1 MTPTDDIGNLQPAA
15 GTGSGGPRDPR
26 VEAAARVA
34 APVLKR
40 FPGAVAQAG
49 TVAGEPVVTVGA
61 GHYAEVARWLHDE
74 GGFRFLSDLCGADW
88 PHRQPRFDVII
99 TLTNMDLGQRLR
111 LVIGVADPGSPGTPV
126 VSSVTGVWP
135 AANWF
140 ERETY
145 DMFGIVFE
153 GHPGLKRILMPDD
166 WEGHPLRKD
175 YSIGKVPVEYKNLS
189 PGR

>member
-1 MTPTDDIGNLQPAA
+1 MTPTNDIGGLRPAA
-15 GTGSGGPRDPR
+15 GNTADAAPDPR
-26 VEAAARVA
+26 LEAAARVVD
-34 APVLKR
+34 PVLKR
-40 FPGAVAQAG
+40 FLGVVAQAG
-49 TVAGEPVVTVGA
+49 TVPGEAVVTVDA
-61 GHYAEVARWLHDE
+61 AHYAEVATWLHDE
-74 GGFRFLSDLCGADW
+74 AGFGFLSDLCGADW
-88 PHRQPRFDVII
+88 PHRQPRFDVIT
-99 TLTNMDLGQRLR
+99 TLTNMDRAQRLR
-111 LVIGVADPGSPGTPV
+111 LVIGVADPGPPGSPV
-126 VSSVTGVWP
+126 VCSVTGIWP

-153 GHPGLKRILMPDD
+153 GHPDLKRILMPDD